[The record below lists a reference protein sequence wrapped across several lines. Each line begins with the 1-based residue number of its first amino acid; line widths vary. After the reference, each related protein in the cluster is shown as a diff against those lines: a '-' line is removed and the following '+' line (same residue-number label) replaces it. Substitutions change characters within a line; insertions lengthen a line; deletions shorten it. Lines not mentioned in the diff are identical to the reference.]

1 MIITRQQVEHVAQ
14 LARLELTEEEKEVY
28 TSQLNS
34 ILEYVKVLDELDT
47 SQVQPMAHVLPI
59 HNVFRP
65 DESRPSIDKEEALEN
80 APDRQGGFFKV
91 PRIV

>member
-1 MIITRQQVEHVAQ
+1 MIITRQQVEHVAR

-28 TSQLNS
+28 TGQLNS

-65 DESRPSIDKEEALEN
+65 DETRPSIDKEEALDN
-80 APDRQGGFFKV
+80 APDRQGEFFKV